1 MGSLTAS
8 GTPGRPPTPGC
19 RPVEGEDAV
28 FEPLRPEEGRWY
40 GGGRT
45 YTLTELVD
53 HQQLAYTYDTL
64 FKP

>member
-1 MGSLTAS
+1 M
-8 GTPGRPPTPGC
+8 P
-19 RPVEGEDAV
+19 PVEGEDAV
-28 FEPLRPEEGRWY
+28 FEPLRPEEDRWY